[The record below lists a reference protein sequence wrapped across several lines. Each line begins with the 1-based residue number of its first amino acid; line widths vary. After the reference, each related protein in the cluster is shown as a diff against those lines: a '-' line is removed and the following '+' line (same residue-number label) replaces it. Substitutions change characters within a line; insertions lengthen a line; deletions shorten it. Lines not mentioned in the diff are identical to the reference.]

1 MFAKSSGAQD
11 FSSFDI
17 LSELQYVTK
26 ISLKSKGIF
35 PFSGTTSFR
44 KKNANN
50 DISFTTS
57 RSTKDPKLLPETWTF
72 RLRKKLTGLG
82 NPIPNKNPCFS
93 WLIFEEM
100 TTWKSYELLIIFL
113 LKPATP
119 NKNQTRNT

>member
-1 MFAKSSGAQD
+1 MFAKSCGAQD

-44 KKNANN
+44 KKNTKN

-72 RLRKKLTGLG
+72 RLREKLTGLG
-82 NPIPNKNPCFS
+82 NPIPNQKSLFFVADFWRDDDLEIS
-93 WLIFEEM
+93 WTLNYFFVE
-100 TTWKSYELLIIFL
+100 TCHPQQ
-113 LKPATP
+113 KPD
-119 NKNQTRNT
+119 